1 MPRQRSA
8 ATTGQ
13 QCKAIAQSRFYLL
26 NAKCR
31 SAGCG
36 ELDGE
41 RYAIEVATD
50 CRNCLQ
56 VVGT

>member
-1 MPRQRSA
+1 MPRERSA
-8 ATTGQ
+8 APTRQ

-26 NAKCR
+26 NPKCL

-41 RYAIEVATD
+41 RYASRWRQIAAIVRMLLA
-50 CRNCLQ
+50 
-56 VVGT
+56 